1 MSNRL
6 AHSASPYLLQ
16 HQDNPVDWWEWGPDA
31 FDEAR
36 RRNLPVFL
44 SIGYSACHW
53 CHVMA
58 HESFE
63 DPHIADF
70 LNEHFVSI
78 KVDRE
83 ERPDIDAVYMDAT
96 IALTGSGGWPMSV
109 FLDDAAQP
117 FYAGTYFPPRPAH
130 GTPSFPQLLEAIV
143 EAWNVRRQEVTSA
156 AARIRDS
163 LASREVP
170 VASDEVIDAND
181 LQRAVDLLALQFD
194 AHSAGFGGA
203 PKFPPSMVLEF
214 LLREAART
222 SDERALTMAEA
233 TLEAM
238 ARGGLYDQLAGGFAR
253 YSVDA
258 GWVVPHFEKMLYD
271 NALLLRVYA
280 HWWRLTGSR
289 LAERVV
295 RETVEFLLDEMQTPE
310 GGFAASL
317 DADSE
322 GVEGRYYV
330 WSRSELMAALGP
342 DDGTWAADLLSVTE
356 QGTFE
361 HGSSTLQLRA
371 EPDDAQRW
379 IGIRG
384 RLHLLRGQRTSPGLD
399 DKLVAAWNGMAI
411 SALAECGGIF
421 DEPGWVEAAVR
432 CAELLQRVHVVD
444 GRLRRVSR
452 AGVAGRA
459 AGVLADYAA
468 LAEGFLVL
476 AQTTGDE
483 HWLHDA
489 RALLDTAVAHF
500 RAPEGGYFSTG
511 HDAERLVLRPRD
523 VHDAA
528 EPSGWAA
535 LGAALLTLSALTGDT
550 DLRAQAEA
558 ALGPLVALG
567 GSAPRAAGWALA
579 AASASVDGPAEI
591 SIGDSTAELRRI
603 AMLATAPGAVIRHV
617 VGAQGATV
625 CRFNVCSLPTMD
637 RRELATQVGAHRAFE
652 HR

>member
-1 MSNRL
+1 MNRL
-6 AHSASPYLLQ
+6 ADSTSPYLLQ
-16 HQDNPVDWWEWGPDA
+16 HKDNPVDWWEWGPDA

-36 RRNLPVFL
+36 RRDVPLFL
-44 SIGYSACHW
+44 SIGYAACHW

-63 DPHIADF
+63 DAHIADY
-70 LNEHFVSI
+70 LNANFVSI

-96 IALTGSGGWPMSV
+96 MALTGSGGWPMSV
-109 FLDDAAQP
+109 FLDHDAQP
-117 FYAGTYFPPRPAH
+117 FYAGTYFPPRPSH
-130 GTPSFPQLLEAIV
+130 GRPSFPQLLEAIV
-143 EAWNVRRQEVTSA
+143 EAWDSRRHEVA
-156 AARIRDS
+156 AAAAHIRAS
-163 LASREVP
+163 LALGELPAVP
-170 VASDEVIDAND
+170 DEVIDENT
-181 LQRAVDLLALQFD
+181 LPQAVDLLASQFD
-194 AHSAGFGGA
+194 AQSAGFGRT

-222 SDERALTMAEA
+222 GDERALAMAEA

-258 GWVVPHFEKMLYD
+258 HWVVPHFEKMLYD
-271 NALLLRVYA
+271 NALLLRAYA
-280 HWWRLTGSR
+280 HWWRLTGAP

-295 RETVEFLLDEMQTPE
+295 RETVDFLLTELRTPE

-330 WSRSELMAALGP
+330 WSRPELMAVLGP

-361 HGSSTLQLRA
+361 HGSSTLQLRT
-371 EPDDAQRW
+371 EPDDAERW
-379 IGIRG
+379 ISIRR
-384 RLHLLRGQRTSPGLD
+384 RLHLVRAERTRPGLD
-399 DKLVAAWNGMAI
+399 DKLVTAWNGMAI
-411 SALAECGGIF
+411 AALAECGGIF
-421 DEPGWVEAAVR
+421 DEPGWVEAAVH
-432 CAELLQRVHVVD
+432 CGDLLRRIHVVD

-452 AGVAGRA
+452 AGIAGRA
-459 AGVLADYAA
+459 AGVLADYAG

-483 HWLHDA
+483 HWLREA
-489 RALLDTAVAHF
+489 RELLDTACAHF
-500 RAPEGGYFSTG
+500 VAPDGGYFSTAD
-511 HDAERLVLRPRD
+511 DAEDLMLRPRD
-523 VHDAA
+523 IHDAA

-535 LGAALLTLSALTGDT
+535 LGAALLTLSAMTGDT
-550 DLRAQAEA
+550 VMRAQAEA
-558 ALGPLVALG
+558 ALAPLIALG
-567 GSAPRAAGWALA
+567 AGAPRAAGWALA
-579 AASASVDGPAEI
+579 AASAWVDGPAEI
-591 SIGDSTAELRRI
+591 SISDGPAQLRRV

-617 VGAQGATV
+617 GGAHGATV
-625 CRFNVCSLPTMD
+625 CRFNVCSLPTTD
-637 RRELATQVGAHRAFE
+637 PHELARQVGAHRALQV
-652 HR
+652 R